1 MVKLKFW
8 ALCLAT
14 LLLFLLPVAVSKT
27 SFADELSDIGKKIT
41 KTEKKLGDLNDEK
54 KELEEKIEDLIKN
67 LSATEADITS
77 VSQKISSMEAKLSEI
92 NKALDEKKKELSDK
106 VALRDKIVRFYY
118 ERNAL
123 SDFEIFLLSLGDLTE
138 EESGLSGF
146 QRLSQA
152 YAANKVITQNIINT
166 IVYLNGE
173 INQYEKDKKDAEDIK
188 TSLDVQKQ
196 KLAQL
201 KSNLAAAHAE
211 AVEELNSLE
220 DEIKKVNDTLS
231 ELSSKQQQL
240 LREKLGATSESS
252 TVGDDEQSS
261 STLPKPSFKPAF
273 AFFTYGYPHRVGANQ
288 YGMYG
293 RSKAGQNY
301 KDIIKAYFKNVE
313 ISGSCD
319 KSKTI
324 PVKGYGN
331 LKLEDTYL
339 LGIAEMPEAWGG
351 KGGFEA
357 LKAQVVLARTYA
369 LNYTGYYWD
378 SKSGSLKKRSG
389 SVSICTTQ
397 SCQVYNGGKKGGYW
411 KKAVEETCGVTVK
424 YNDAPITAW
433 YASTSGGYTRTSGQ
447 VWGSERPWSKGI
459 RDASCSGN
467 IFDCA
472 YDGPKY
478 GNSPWFHK
486 AWGVNKSTGNAW
498 MKASEVEDIFNA
510 YLLSEKG
517 SSYNKNLSP
526 VDKGGWSSD
535 KVKDK
540 LEELGVKPVGKVKN
554 ISMKDDGAGFTTSV
568 VLTSDN
574 YSGKSFDGYKFKS
587 VFNLR
592 SPGTLIIWTSFYDV
606 LVED

>member
-67 LSATEADITS
+67 ISATEADITS

-201 KSNLAAAHAE
+201 KSNLAA
-211 AVEELNSLE
+211 
-220 DEIKKVNDTLS
+220 
-231 ELSSKQQQL
+231 
-240 LREKLGATSESS
+240 TSESS

-357 LKAQVVLARTYA
+357 LKAHA
-369 LNYTGYYWD
+369 
-378 SKSGSLKKRSG
+378 
-389 SVSICTTQ
+389 
-397 SCQVYNGGKKGGYW
+397 
-411 KKAVEETCGVTVK
+411 
-424 YNDAPITAW
+424 
-433 YASTSGGYTRTSGQ
+433 
-447 VWGSERPWSKGI
+447 
-459 RDASCSGN
+459 
-467 IFDCA
+467 
-472 YDGPKY
+472 
-478 GNSPWFHK
+478 
-486 AWGVNKSTGNAW
+486 
-498 MKASEVEDIFNA
+498 
-510 YLLSEKG
+510 
-517 SSYNKNLSP
+517 
-526 VDKGGWSSD
+526 
-535 KVKDK
+535 
-540 LEELGVKPVGKVKN
+540 
-554 ISMKDDGAGFTTSV
+554 
-568 VLTSDN
+568 
-574 YSGKSFDGYKFKS
+574 
-587 VFNLR
+587 
-592 SPGTLIIWTSFYDV
+592 
-606 LVED
+606 